1 MMNIIDFTIDSYRW
15 KLWKIDF
22 AYSREGDSL

>member
-1 MMNIIDFTIDSYRW
+1 MNIIDVPLNFYRW

-22 AYSREGDSL
+22 AYSRDGHNL